1 MDILESLF
9 PQHDPA
15 FLRQWL
21 DNSKG
26 EVPTAIESI
35 LSLPPPPEASS
46 TSSHKHIKHDTKHS
60 KYDTFDLAN
69 GVTQTYQFG
78 FGDTVGNGVKGKHK
92 HPEYDTIDLTNGF
105 DFQFDGTLRSDDK
118 GKHHKGKNVEVP
130 WNGDKSKHKGKIAEN
145 VTKNGGKGKPL
156 TSSSSQVCDL
166 TLDSS
171 DDDLADLVLSV
182 EREDLRSS
190 SSFSSSRPPKNHQQ
204 NDLDDL
210 SDEETPEF
218 TPFDA
223 FHLEQKRLQREKEE
237 REAALERER
246 LEMVANFVTSAQELF
261 QNISVAYLEKLME
274 EMRPQA
280 KDDTELV
287 EICVEKIFALNGAYP
302 KAKRKRSDSMDGDER
317 ATSSR
322 RFDDGVEE
330 DEESDEGAYEDG
342 PLHNKDAV
350 EKLPPRDFMDCKV
363 RMSGSYDTDSAMQLY
378 QDFPR
383 ISTTSIRACLK
394 LNEYHYAPTFY
405 FLTDAWNKL
414 QLEDNKGKLVI
425 KTVKI
430 SETKSTRKAKPPRN
444 PRSLDPDFRR
454 ELESVKTKLAK
465 EIADLEEAEEEE
477 RNLKFYTDLGALIE
491 CGCCYDDVPPNRT
504 ASCEEG
510 HMFCWSCCRRGAE
523 SELGYRRTVLKCM
536 AGDCK
541 SSFPDSE
548 AKKFLVPAVFN
559 GLQLARQQQEIK
571 MAGLDSLVECP
582 FCLYAAVVEN
592 DDDKEFRCMG
602 RKCRKVSCRLCKA
615 PTHIPLSCDEYQKEQ
630 EKNSVLSVQHK
641 LEEHMSEA
649 LIRECPKCKSRF
661 FKTEGCNKMTCPQC
675 NTKMCYICKI
685 QIRDYSH
692 FDQTP
697 AGQPQ
702 VKKNLCRLWDDT
714 VQRNANDVKAAAQ
727 QMIQE
732 LRKDKADL
740 VSKMVVD
747 IPK

>member
-1 MDILESLF
+1 MDILEIVF

-21 DNSKG
+21 DKSKG
-26 EVPTAIESI
+26 EVQTAIDSI
-35 LSLPPPPEASS
+35 LALPPPPEASS
-46 TSSHKHIKHDTKHS
+46 TSSHNHTKHDAKRP
-60 KYDTFDLAN
+60 KYETFDLTN
-69 GVTQTYQFG
+69 GVTHTYQFG
-78 FGDTVGNGVKGKHK
+78 FGDTVGNGDKGKHK
-92 HPEYDTIDLTNGF
+92 RPEHDTVDLTNGLT
-105 DFQFDGTLRSDDK
+105 FQFDGK
-118 GKHHKGKNVEVP
+118 VG
-130 WNGDKSKHKGKIAEN
+130 NGDKSKHHKGKYVEAPRN
-145 VTKNGGKGKPL
+145 GDKNRAP
-156 TSSSSQVCDL
+156 TSSSSQVYDL

-171 DDDLADLVLSV
+171 DDDLTDLAVSV
-182 EREDLRSS
+182 AREDPCSS
-190 SSFSSSRPPKNHQQ
+190 SSSSRQPTNHHH
-204 NDLDDL
+204 NVLDDL

-218 TPFDA
+218 TLFDA

-246 LEMVANFVTSAQELF
+246 LAMVANFVTSAQELF
-261 QNISVAYLEKLME
+261 ENISVQYLEKLME

-280 KDDTELV
+280 KGGDMELV

-302 KAKRKRSDSMDGDER
+302 KAKRKRRSSMDGKGEP
-317 ATSSR
+317 SSSG
-322 RFDDGVEE
+322 RFDDGEEE
-330 DEESDEGAYEDG
+330 DEESDEGAYADG
-342 PLHNKDAV
+342 PLHDKDAV
-350 EKLPPRDFMDCKV
+350 EKLAPRDFMDCNV
-363 RMSGSYDTDSAMQLY
+363 TMSGSYDTDSAMQLY
-378 QDFPR
+378 QDFPK

-394 LNEYHYAPTFY
+394 MYNFHYAPTFY
-405 FLTDAWNKL
+405 CLMDAWNKL
-414 QLEDNKGKLVI
+414 QLEDNKGKSVI
-425 KTVKI
+425 KSVKI
-430 SETKSTRKAKPPRN
+430 SETKSARKIKPPRN
-444 PRSLDPDFRR
+444 PRCLDPDFRR
-454 ELESVKTKLAK
+454 EWESVTTKLAK
-465 EIADLEEAEEEE
+465 EVADLEEAEEEE
-477 RNLKFYTDLGALIE
+477 RNLKFYTDLDALVE

-510 HMFCWSCCRRGAE
+510 HLFCWSCCRRGAE

-541 SSFPDSE
+541 SSFPDFE
-548 AKKFLVPAVFN
+548 AKKFLIPAVFN
-559 GLQLARQQQEIK
+559 GLQQARQQQEIK

-582 FCLYAAVVEN
+582 FCSYAAVVEN

-675 NTKMCYICKI
+675 ATKMCYICKV

-702 VKKNLCRLWDDT
+702 VKKNLCRLWDDS

-732 LRKDKADL
+732 LSKDKADL

>member
-1 MDILESLF
+1 MDILENLF

-21 DNSKG
+21 DNSQG
-26 EVPTAIESI
+26 EVQAAIDSI
-35 LSLPPPPEASS
+35 LALPPPETS
-46 TSSHKHIKHDTKHS
+46 TASSHKHTKHGAKRP
-60 KYDTFDLAN
+60 KYETFDLTN
-69 GVTQTYQFG
+69 GATKTYQFG
-78 FGDTVGNGVKGKHK
+78 FSDTIESGNKENHSCLGHDTV
-92 HPEYDTIDLTNGF
+92 DLTN
-105 DFQFDGTLRSDDK
+105 DNKSR
-118 GKHHKGKNVEVP
+118 HKGKNVEAP
-130 WNGDKSKHKGKIAEN
+130 RNGDKGKA
-145 VTKNGGKGKPL
+145 P

-171 DDDLADLVLSV
+171 DDDLANLAFSV
-182 EREDLRSS
+182 TREEDLCPL
-190 SSFSSSRPPKNHQQ
+190 FSSSRPSTNLHHV
-204 NDLDDL
+204 LDDL
-210 SDEETPEF
+210 SDEEVPEF

-261 QNISVAYLEKLME
+261 ENISVQYLEKLME

-280 KDDTELV
+280 KGGDAELV

-302 KAKRKRSDSMDGDER
+302 KAKRKHRDSMDGEGGPF
-317 ATSSR
+317 SSR
-322 RFDDGVEE
+322 RFDGDDEE
-330 DEESDEGAYEDG
+330 DEEDEGVYSDG
-342 PLHNKDAV
+342 PLHDKDAV
-350 EKLPPRDFMDCKV
+350 EKLPPRDFMDCKI

-378 QDFPR
+378 QDFPK

-394 LNEYHYAPTFY
+394 MHEYHYAPTFY
-405 FLTDAWNKL
+405 FLMDAWSKL
-414 QLEDNKGKLVI
+414 QLEDNKGRSVI
-425 KTVKI
+425 KTVRI
-430 SETKSTRKAKPPRN
+430 SETKSARKTKPPRN

-454 ELESVKTKLAK
+454 EWESVKTKLAK

-477 RNLKFYTDLGALIE
+477 RNLKFYTDLDALVE
-491 CGCCYDDVPPNRT
+491 CGCCYDDIPPNRT

-510 HMFCWSCCRRGAE
+510 HLFCWSCCRRGAE

-536 AGDCK
+536 ASDCK

-548 AKKFLVPAVFN
+548 AKNFLVPAVFN
-559 GLQLARQQQEIK
+559 GLQQARQQQEIK

-582 FCLYAAVVEN
+582 FCSYAAVVEN

-615 PTHIPLSCDEYQKEQ
+615 PTHIPMSCDEYQKEQ

-685 QIRDYSH
+685 QIKDYSH

-702 VKKNLCRLWDDT
+702 VKKNLCRLWDDS
-714 VQRNANDVKAAAQ
+714 VKRNENDVKAAAQ

-732 LRKDKADL
+732 LSKDKADL
-740 VSKMVVD
+740 VSKMMVD